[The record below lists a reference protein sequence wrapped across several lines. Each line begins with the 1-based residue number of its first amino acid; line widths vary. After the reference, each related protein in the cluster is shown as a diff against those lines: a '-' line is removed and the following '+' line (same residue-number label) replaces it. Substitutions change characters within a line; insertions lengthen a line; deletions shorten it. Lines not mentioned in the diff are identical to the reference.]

1 MNGCFVVKIVHDL
14 TIARHVATVTGKAF
28 YDIAHAP
35 ADHSNR
41 RHSQKWFNEELAA
54 VASLH
59 RRRPAHKFGSV
70 IKLAA
75 LTGVLVLLIS
85 FLLIACASDT
95 EDTPLSKPSI
105 SENSSESP
113 DVPGEKMG
121 DNGRV
126 SPGAMGSTVHW

>member
-1 MNGCFVVKIVHDL
+1 
-14 TIARHVATVTGKAF
+14 
-28 YDIAHAP
+28 
-35 ADHSNR
+35 
-41 RHSQKWFNEELAA
+41 
-54 VASLH
+54 
-59 RRRPAHKFGSV
+59 V

-105 SENSSESP
+105 SDNSSSSP

-121 DNGRV
+121 DDGRV
-126 SPGAMGSTVHW
+126 SPGAMGSTNVHW